1 MNFELSS
8 TKQIGIGLTLFGV
21 TFFTLGIILFLDG
34 ALLAIGNLLFISGLV
49 LVIGIQRTVAFF
61 FQRHKVKAS
70 SLFFGGIIVVLIGW
84 PLLGIVA
91 EIWGFFLLFGG
102 FLPVATNFL
111 RQVPVIGSFLCLPG
125 IKQILDRLAP
135 ESRYP
140 V

>member
-1 MNFELSS
+1 M
-8 TKQIGIGLTLFGV
+8 KIGIGLTLFGV

-70 SLFFGGIIVVLIGW
+70 SLFLGGIIVVLIGW

-91 EIWGFFLLFGG
+91 EIWGFFLLFG
-102 FLPVATNFL
+102 
-111 RQVPVIGSFLCLPG
+111 QVPFFGKFHSISYG
-125 IKQILDRLAP
+125 INLHLFI
-135 ESRYP
+135 S
-140 V
+140 

>member
-70 SLFFGGIIVVLIGW
+70 SLFLGGIIIVLCGW

-102 FLPVATNFL
+102 FLPVAANFL
-111 RQVPVIGSFLCLPG
+111 RQVPIIGSLLCLPG
-125 IKQILDRLAP
+125 ISQILDRLAP

>member
-1 MNFELSS
+1 
-8 TKQIGIGLTLFGV
+8 IGIGLTLFGV

-70 SLFFGGIIVVLIGW
+70 SLFLGGIIIVLIGW

-91 EIWGFFLLFGG
+91 EIWGFFFCLGNG

-111 RQVPVIGSFLCLPG
+111 RQVPIVGSFLCLPG
-125 IKQILDRLAP
+125 ISQILDRLAP

>member
-8 TKQIGIGLTLFGV
+8 TRQIGIGLTLFGI
-21 TFFTLGIILFLDG
+21 TFFTLGIFLFLDG
-34 ALLAIGNLLFISGLV
+34 ALLAIGNLLFISGLI

-61 FQRHKVKAS
+61 FQRHKIKAS
-70 SLFFGGIIVVLIGW
+70 SLFLGGIIVVLIGW

-102 FLPVATNFL
+102 FLPVAASFL
-111 RQVPVIGSFLCLPG
+111 RQLPIIGNVLCLPG
-125 IKQILDRLAP
+125 ISQILDRLAP

>member
-70 SLFFGGIIVVLIGW
+70 SLFLGGIIIVLIGW

-91 EIWGFFLLFGG
+91 EIWGFFLFG

-111 RQVPVIGSFLCLPG
+111 RQVPIVGSFLCLPG
-125 IKQILDRLAP
+125 ISQILDRLAP

>member
-1 MNFELSS
+1 MTNHICLGRYEKRKML
-8 TKQIGIGLTLFGV
+8 TWTVWLTRKRKIGIGLTLFGV

-91 EIWGFFLLFGG
+91 EIWGFFLLFG
-102 FLPVATNFL
+102 
-111 RQVPVIGSFLCLPG
+111 
-125 IKQILDRLAP
+125 
-135 ESRYP
+135 
-140 V
+140 

>member
-34 ALLAIGNLLFISGLV
+34 ALLAIGNRVSIGNRNPADNGILFSKAQGQ
-49 LVIGIQRTVAFF
+49 GIF
-61 FQRHKVKAS
+61 
-70 SLFFGGIIVVLIGW
+70 IIFRRDNCCIIWLAVVGNRCRNL
-84 PLLGIVA
+84 
-91 EIWGFFLLFGG
+91 GG

-111 RQVPVIGSFLCLPG
+111 RQVPIIGSVLCLPG
-125 IKQILDRLAP
+125 ISQILDRLAP
-135 ESRYP
+135 ENRYP

>member
-1 MNFELSS
+1 MGRSVISE
-8 TKQIGIGLTLFGV
+8 IGIGLTLFGV

-70 SLFFGGIIVVLIGW
+70 SLFLGGIIIVLIGW

-91 EIWGFFLLFGG
+91 EIWGFFLFG

-111 RQVPVIGSFLCLPG
+111 RQVPIVGSFLCLPG
-125 IKQILDRLAP
+125 ISQILDRLAP